1 MTNAHL
7 SSPGRRGTLLWR
19 IRAILIFFVVALIA
33 SGLTA
38 IPLEWELDVLARVL
52 GIADG
57 ASPDQYAGLAH
68 WIATV
73 RQGLHETYARYPFIA
88 YGTDWLAFAHIIFG
102 ILFIGPII
110 DPVRNRWVITFGMI
124 ACALVI
130 PWALVWTPVRGIPFY
145 WALIDCSFGVFGII
159 PLALARRWSRRLESA
174 AESG

>member
-1 MTNAHL
+1 MQHPAD
-7 SSPGRRGTLLWR
+7 GRGRLLRR
-19 IRAILIFFVVALIA
+19 IRAILAFFVVALVA

-38 IPLEWELDVLARVL
+38 IPLEWELDVLAGAL

-57 ASPDQYAGLAH
+57 ASPDQYAGLQH
-68 WIATV
+68 WIALV

-88 YGTDWLAFAHIIFG
+88 YGTDWLAFAHIILG
-102 ILFIGPII
+102 VLFIGPLI
-110 DPVRNRWVITFGMI
+110 DPVRNRRVITFGMI

-159 PLALARRWSRRLESA
+159 PLALARRWSRRLEAPGRA
-174 AESG
+174 A

>member
-1 MTNAHL
+1 MNGSDKRPAI
-7 SSPGRRGTLLWR
+7 LWR

-33 SGLTA
+33 SGVTA

-73 RQGLHETYARYPFIA
+73 KQGLHETYARYPFIA
-88 YGTDWLAFAHIIFG
+88 YGTDWLAFAHIVLG
-102 ILFIGPII
+102 ILFIGPIA

-124 ACALVI
+124 ACAMVI

-145 WALIDCSFGVFGII
+145 WALIDCAFGVFGMI
-159 PLALARRWSRRLESA
+159 PLWLARRWSRKLEVVEKA
-174 AESG
+174 V